1 MSANNQSNIII
12 YNSTDGRVSVSLYAQ
27 DGMVWM
33 SQNQLAELFDTS
45 KKNISLHVN
54 NILENNELIEDSVV
68 KEYLT
73 TARDGKRFLTSNNT
87 VKLSHI

>member
-1 MSANNQSNIII
+1 MPANNQSNIII

-33 SQNQLAELFDTS
+33 PLNQLAEFFDTS

>member
-1 MSANNQSNIII
+1 MPANNQSNIII

>member
-1 MSANNQSNIII
+1 
-12 YNSTDGRVSVSLYAQ
+12 VSVSLYAQ